1 MTRDP
6 SARRY
11 RRWPP
16 MAAVSSSPGARH
28 RPVPARRGDP
38 RLYLV
43 VFAVGVSTLGAE
55 IAAARLLA
63 PFFGASTIVWANT
76 IATVLV
82 ALSIGYWLGGTIA
95 DRRPRV
101 EDLCR
106 WVLLGACLV
115 ALVPFVAQPFLTVSV
130 DAVAD

>member
-1 MTRDP
+1 MVALP
-6 SARRY
+6 STER
-11 RRWPP
+11 
-16 MAAVSSSPGARH
+16 AAPRPAEPRAAH
-28 RPVPARRGDP
+28 R

-43 VFAVGVSTLGAE
+43 VFSVGVSTLGAE

-82 ALSIGYWLGGTIA
+82 ALSIGYWLGGSIA

-106 WVLLGACLV
+106 WVLVGACLV
-115 ALVPFVAQPFLTVSV
+115 ALVPLVAQPFLSTSV
-130 DAVAD
+130 